1 LDSYISLFTQSQIRL
16 FGLLQVREIRDMPIH
31 AEPKAAR
38 RVTCIAAA

>member
-1 LDSYISLFTQSQIRL
+1 
-16 FGLLQVREIRDMPIH
+16 LQVREIRDMPIH